1 MKKEKGESKIYND
14 IRKAKKSER
23 TFFEDDKEYI
33 RYNETCLSC
42 MNPCKQSFRVHI
54 VGCIKYDK
62 AHTPDEYYQIINKT
76 PGRLDS
82 VGKEIGINS
91 RTVKSMLL
99 ERQDMT
105 KEVYQKLEDLLF
117 PKKKKAKKNKK

>member
-1 MKKEKGESKIYND
+1 MNIENE
-14 IRKAKKSER
+14 IRKLNKGDRS
-23 TFFEDDKEYI
+23 FFENDNGHI
-33 RYNETCLSC
+33 QYNETCSSC
-42 MNPCKQSFRVHI
+42 MNPCKQSFRTAI
-54 VGCIKYDK
+54 MLCDKYDK

-105 KEVYQKLEDLLF
+105 REVYEKLEALLF
-117 PKKKKAKKNKK
+117 PKKKKANKNKK